1 MLSIKNYLTIER
13 CFAQRLWN
21 GESIMT
27 KELFFQAIIKFVLG
41 VVVIGILLF
50 LPAGSFQY
58 WNAWLFMGI
67 LFVPMF
73 LAGIVLMF
81 KNPVLLRKRLQA
93 KEQQKEQSLVIKL
106 SGLMFLAGFVIA
118 GLNFRF
124 QWIVLPD
131 QVVWTGAV
139 LFLLSYL
146 LYAEVLRENTYLSRT
161 VEVQEEQKVIDTGL
175 YGIVRHPMY
184 SATLILFLSMPIV
197 LGSIISFVIFLTYPV
212 IIAKRIRNEEEVLA
226 KELDGYAV
234 YREKVKYRLIPF
246 VW

>member
-1 MLSIKNYLTIER
+1 
-13 CFAQRLWN
+13 
-21 GESIMT
+21 MT
-27 KELFFQAIIKFVLG
+27 KELFLQAITKFVLG
-41 VVVIGILLF
+41 VIIIGILLF
-50 LPAGSFQY
+50 LPAGSFHY

-73 LAGIVLMF
+73 LAGIVMMM
-81 KNPVLLRKRLQA
+81 KNPQLLQKRLYA
-93 KEQQKEQSLVIKL
+93 KEKQTEQRLVIKL
-106 SGLMFLAGFVIA
+106 SGLMFVAGFVIA

-124 QWIVLPD
+124 QWIVLPV

-161 VEVQEEQKVIDTGL
+161 VEVQEGQKVIDTGL

-184 SATLILFLSMPIV
+184 SVTIILFLSMPIV
-197 LGSIISFVIFLTYPV
+197 LGSMISFVIFLTYPV

-226 KELDGYAV
+226 KELEGYAE
-234 YREKVKYRLIPF
+234 YQKKVKYRLIPF